1 MLVSPFPLEEFFA
14 FCLIP
19 IFCSKIFSLPQS
31 FSSLAQ
37 PFTHA
42 CKHRTE
48 QRCFWTPLS
57 SSFFDA
63 VFLLI
68 PHFLFNR
75 EKKPFYLVNE
85 IKLGAMEFAQ
95 SIKEATKIASQTRKM
110 DSTYSLYWISL
121 PQYYNFL
128 NRWKS
133 KNSNLRKI
141 NCSSFGIS
149 IDISRVN
156 WSC

>member
-75 EKKPFYLVNE
+75 AKKPFYLVNE
-85 IKLGAMEFAQ
+85 IKLDAMEFAQ
-95 SIKEATKIASQTRKM
+95 FIRKPTKNSISKNSKDGLDIFL
-110 DSTYSLYWISL
+110 DYICL
-121 PQYYNFL
+121 PQYYVFGLDEVPKMINL
-128 NRWKS
+128 NKR
-133 KNSNLRKI
+133 N
-141 NCSSFGIS
+141 
-149 IDISRVN
+149 
-156 WSC
+156 

>member
-75 EKKPFYLVNE
+75 EKKTFYLVNE

-95 SIKEATKIASQTRKM
+95 SIRKV
-110 DSTYSLYWISL
+110 
-121 PQYYNFL
+121 
-128 NRWKS
+128 S
-133 KNSNLRKI
+133 KNS
-141 NCSSFGIS
+141 IS
-149 IDISRVN
+149 NSKDGWYIFVLLYHSIIIFVQMKFQIPLIWAN
-156 WSC
+156 